1 MVSTRIERK
10 TVQPRCQS
18 PQGISGDA
26 SFLPYVS
33 MPSMR
38 AYRTVWV
45 AIPHRS
51 RCAKI
56 RRVMRMRE
64 GSVMLERLTAR
75 SIEAALEKRHHRSRQ
90 SVATQRR
97 LWHWTEA
104 CSH

>member
-1 MVSTRIERK
+1 
-10 TVQPRCQS
+10 
-18 PQGISGDA
+18 
-26 SFLPYVS
+26 
-33 MPSMR
+33 MPPMR

-45 AIPHRS
+45 AIPNRS

-75 SIEAALEKRHHRSRQ
+75 SIAAASKNAAHRSRQ
-90 SVATQRR
+90 SVAPQNR